1 MNKSQK
7 LILLLMMAVGT
18 MTVRAHY
25 YNNVR
30 VKDNAPIYCMAQDNT
45 DVVWLGTGNGL
56 YLYDGYRCIPRHT
69 AGDELRST
77 IYCMK
82 SDGRRLYLGTP
93 SGFLIYDSEEDRYMK
108 PKQTISEGRA
118 FVLSDN
124 QLTIGSPEGLW
135 YYYLD
140 SGEMVLKDSQAKN
153 IYSLAKVNDMLF
165 IGTLKGLY
173 LRKNDV
179 SQLVEIRKD
188 NEPFVNA
195 LLEDPQRHCVWIGAG
210 DMLCRYD
217 LITQKISDTP
227 ALTGASVKSMTLA
240 QDGTLYVATDNG
252 LYTYRNDTW
261 SLDCHDARISHTLAD
276 NVVWSAFIDRWNN
289 VILGTDGGLSVISKI
304 TYYRYQP
311 IDELTGMGDGNKLAT
326 LLVDSKGRKWLGG
339 SNGLILQSNTTTW
352 FRQKDDRSPI
362 SHNRI
367 RKVFQDHDGN
377 IWIATDNGI
386 NLYDEQ
392 SGKMSQRIVTDQ
404 TGNYSARW
412 VYDIMEDSKWR
423 FWIATYGGL
432 YMINKEKLLGTT
444 GFVTADHFLNDKE
457 LSNLWVRQLVS
468 DYQGHIWVRTGGGLD
483 CIDISTHAVSH
494 VEKGAAGLLMNDS
507 QGRIWMAGKDSLA
520 CYASG
525 KKAKVVSL
533 GYNQPTEAV
542 GLCEIDDQI
551 WIVTAKE
558 CVVAEADGLKLR
570 LRMPVV
576 EAYGACYAEEEKC
589 LYIGGA
595 DGLIT
600 MYPVEVNASQV
611 NRKLMLTCLL
621 VNDVQRLYNGHNIR
635 LPHNENS
642 IELWLSDLP
651 YTGDV
656 SVSYAY
662 QLSGID
668 DTWHLMQSVNEPLV
682 YSSLPVGNYTLKIR
696 TIDNAGLQGN
706 EVFQTDISILP
717 PWYWSWWAKAVYA
730 LLLLGFLFWLNRFYR
745 VRRQLAR
752 EKREKQRILDQSKM
766 RMDFYSHMSRNMK
779 GALRQVMAPLSEMNA
794 ASQNSEQATV
804 ISAIRSQTTQMN
816 ALIRQAFDI
825 GGITEHDHE
834 MQQSRIN
841 VARFIN
847 ESFEGMDAV
856 MKTKMIS
863 MSMMTDSKEILMQ
876 TDVLRL
882 DSIFSILIRNMV
894 KHTCYNGQLSV
905 SLNTVSYPGK
915 VLISINSD
923 SMKIH
928 ESQLPYLFLRYGQ
941 QTKETDDDLYLV
953 KEYVEE
959 LGGKIRVECIELR
972 GTTFT
977 MSFDISTEAPA
988 MKTSEAQE
996 EVLQEETSPENII
1009 SEKDEKLMR
1018 EITAVIE
1025 DHLID
1030 SDFNVAMLQETVG
1043 IGQKLLYRKVKQIT
1057 GVTPVEYIRNI
1068 RMEKAARLLKEGR
1081 FSISE
1086 VMYMVGF
1093 TKSGYFS
1100 KCFQEAFGMTPSAY
1114 IKKTNQ

>member
-1 MNKSQK
+1 MTT
-7 LILLLMMAVGT
+7 VCT
-18 MTVRAHY
+18 MTASAHY

-30 VKDNAPIYCMAQDNT
+30 VGDNAPIYCMAQDYS
-45 DVVWLGTGNGL
+45 DVIWLGTGNGL

-82 SDGRRLYLGTP
+82 SDGKFLYLGTP
-93 SGFLIYDSEEDRYMK
+93 RGLLIYDSQEDHYIK
-108 PKQTISEGRA
+108 PKQEISEARTL
-118 FVLSDN
+118 VLADN
-124 QLTIGSPEGLW
+124 NLLIGSPEGLW
-135 YYYLD
+135 SYY
-140 SGEMVLKDSQAKN
+140 SGSGIMSLKDNNAKN
-153 IYSLAKVNDMLF
+153 IYSLLNVGNLLF

-173 LRKNDV
+173 IRKNDV
-179 SQLVEIRKD
+179 SQLVEIRKG
-188 NEPFVNA
+188 NEPFINS

-217 LITQKISDTP
+217 LNTNQISDTP

-240 QDGTLYVATDNG
+240 QDGALYVATDNG
-252 LYTYRNDTW
+252 LYTYQNDVW
-261 SLDCHDARISHTLAD
+261 SLDNHDARHPHTLAD

-289 VILGTDGGLSVISKI
+289 VILGTDGGLSFIPKTS
-304 TYYRYQP
+304 YYRYQP

-326 LLVDSKGRKWLGG
+326 LLIDKQGRKWLGG
-339 SNGLILQSNTTTW
+339 SNGLILQSNSTTW
-352 FRQKDDRSPI
+352 FRQKDSHFPI

-367 RKVFQDHDGN
+367 RKVFQDHDGYV
-377 IWIATDNGI
+377 WIATDNGI

-392 SGKMSQRIVTDQ
+392 SGKMSQKIVTDK

-412 VYDIMEDSKWR
+412 IYDIIEDNQGR

-432 YMINKEKLLGTT
+432 YIIDRSRLMENT
-444 GFVTADHFLNDKE
+444 GFIIADHYLNEKD
-457 LSNLWVRQLVS
+457 LSSPWIRQLVIDS
-468 DYQGHIWVRTGGGLD
+468 QDNIWARTGGGLA
-483 CIDISTHAVSH
+483 CIDNNTYAVRH
-494 VEKGAAGLLMNDS
+494 IEKKAAGFIISDR
-507 QGRIWMAGKDSLA
+507 QGRIWEANKDSLI
-520 CYASG
+520 CYSPEEKENAI
-525 KKAKVVSL
+525 SL

-551 WIVTAKE
+551 WVITDKE
-558 CVVAEADGLKLR
+558 CIQTDGNKLNLR
-570 LRMPVV
+570 LRIPVV
-576 EAYGACYAEEEKC
+576 EAYGTYYSEDEGC
-589 LYIGGA
+589 LYIGGT
-595 DGLIT
+595 DGLIS
-600 MYPVEVNASQV
+600 MYPVEINANKV
-611 NRKLMLTCLL
+611 NRKLMLTNLL
-621 VNDVQRLYNGHNIR
+621 VNDRQQLYNGHSIR

-668 DTWHLMQSVNEPLV
+668 DTWHLMSSVNEPLV
-682 YSSLPVGNYTLKIR
+682 YSSLPVGNYTLRIR
-696 TIDNAGLQGN
+696 TVDHVGQQGD
-706 EVFQTDISILP
+706 EVFLTEICILP
-717 PWYWSWWAKAVYA
+717 PWYWSWWAKIIYA
-730 LLLLGFLFWLNRFYR
+730 LILLGFLFWLNRFYR
-745 VRRQLAR
+745 VRKQLAR

-766 RMDFYSHMSRNMK
+766 RMDFYSNMSRSMK

-794 ASQNSEQATV
+794 SSKSSEQNPV
-804 ISAIRSQTTQMN
+804 ISAIRSQTSQMN

-863 MSMMTDSKEILMQ
+863 MSMMTDCKDILMQ

-882 DSIFSILIRNMV
+882 DSIFSILIQNMV
-894 KHTCYNGQLSV
+894 KHTCYNGQISV
-905 SLNTVSYPGK
+905 SLNTISYPGK

-923 SMKIH
+923 SMKVQ

-959 LGGKIRVECIELR
+959 LGGKIRVECVDLR

-977 MSFDISTEAPA
+977 MSFDIMTDAPA
-988 MKTSEAQE
+988 MKPSVIQE
-996 EVLQEETSPENII
+996 EVSQEEASPENVI

-1114 IKKTNQ
+1114 IKKTNH